1 MNVGDLM
8 RRRFDSIGPGAP
20 VAEAVRT
27 MLLTGQEALPV
38 VEDGRLVGMI
48 AERDV
53 FERLLGELSSDAYAL
68 GLLSVDFD
76 DLDAFRRLGS
86 QPVAELMSTR
96 LVTATPRMPAL
107 RAVAVMRAR
116 RIRRLPVIEGER
128 IVGLLLQADVLAELL
143 RRAVGPSSGRSGA
156 GARPPDLPVLLL
168 TTKGRK
174 SGRPRTRALMFLE
187 DGGSFVVVA
196 SNPGRGAAPAWWLNL
211 QSDPRA
217 TVRVGGTT
225 VSVVAERAGPEV
237 RARLWPSIVRMNP
250 PYEEL
255 QRRAG
260 PELPVVVLRPVH
272 AIAGA
277 PSGWGPAEAAGA
289 RPGRR

>member
-1 MNVGDLM
+1 MAAARARGPVGE
-8 RRRFDSIGPGAP
+8 RQGHGS
-20 VAEAVRT
+20 
-27 MLLTGQEALPV
+27 Q
-38 VEDGRLVGMI
+38 GRL
-48 AERDV
+48 
-53 FERLLGELSSDAYAL
+53 
-68 GLLSVDFD
+68 
-76 DLDAFRRLGS
+76 
-86 QPVAELMSTR
+86 
-96 LVTATPRMPAL
+96 
-107 RAVAVMRAR
+107 
-116 RIRRLPVIEGER
+116 ER

-143 RRAVGPSSGRSGA
+143 GRAADPSARRSGA
-156 GARPPDLPVLLL
+156 GDRPLDLPVLFL

-174 SGRPRTRALMFLE
+174 SGRPRTRALMFLA
-187 DGGSFVVVA
+187 DGGSFVVAA
-196 SNPGRGAAPAWWLNL
+196 SNPGHGGAPAWWLNL

-217 TVRVGGTT
+217 TVQVGGTT
-225 VSVVAERAGPEV
+225 VPVVAERAGPEV

-260 PELPVVVLRPVH
+260 RELPVVVLRPVH